1 VTTSAPDEV
10 VEKSQFHQQY
20 CFWAIVGVIACLR
33 QLTLGYSVT
42 DKRGAPIS
50 NLEQLRVLFDRLLA
64 ELPQGAAKLNVSVP
78 KGTGTV
84 IEMIP
89 SNDESASFGVH
100 VEDGLDLVDF
110 SFGRI
115 ATWELPYEGRNR
127 RPSAGQLL
135 LEVEQMS
142 RAVIAG
148 KCEETRKLFYV
159 TSRIYVDGHTYTMV
173 DMPMLPIPP
182 FGTRKYAPFLCG
194 PN

>member
-1 VTTSAPDEV
+1 MPVFV
-10 VEKSQFHQQY
+10 
-20 CFWAIVGVIACLR
+20 IVGEIACLH

-100 VEDGLDLVDF
+100 IVYAG
-110 SFGRI
+110 SF
-115 ATWELPYEGRNR
+115 AYC
-127 RPSAGQLL
+127 S
-135 LEVEQMS
+135 S
-142 RAVIAG
+142 
-148 KCEETRKLFYV
+148 K
-159 TSRIYVDGHTYTMV
+159 D
-173 DMPMLPIPP
+173 
-182 FGTRKYAPFLCG
+182 
-194 PN
+194 